1 MKPLISSITFWNF
14 NCFSLPYLLNKHKY
28 KRKILK
34 PKDEITRSL
43 LIDKDTWNDA
53 MKYSRDRYKM
63 SLSKVVESLLQ
74 EWLTKEKRKPL
85 DNNKQGKFFE

>member
-1 MKPLISSITFWNF
+1 M
-14 NCFSLPYLLNKHKY
+14 
-28 KRKILK
+28 K

-43 LIDKDTWNDA
+43 LIDRNTWEES

-63 SLSKVVESLLQ
+63 SLSKVIESLLQ

-85 DNNKQGKFFE
+85 DNKSQGKFFD